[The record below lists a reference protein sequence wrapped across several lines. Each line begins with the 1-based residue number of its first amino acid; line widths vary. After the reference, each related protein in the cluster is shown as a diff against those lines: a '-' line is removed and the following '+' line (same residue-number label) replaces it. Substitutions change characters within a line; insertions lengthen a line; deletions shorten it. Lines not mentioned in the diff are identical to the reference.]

1 MPDSKFSLGGVIP
14 PIVTPLNAD
23 GTVDVSSLRR
33 LVDFQVAAG
42 VNALFVLGT
51 GGEGPY
57 LTGRSRDIA
66 LNVVVEQTAGRVP
79 VLAGISDVGTARSL
93 EHLAAAQAAGA
104 DAVVATPPFYGEV
117 TQAEIA
123 EHYRRLHAAT
133 PLPLI
138 AYDIPS
144 KVHAKI
150 TSATT
155 SALAHEGVIAAV
167 KDSSG
172 DEDGF
177 RSVIELTADVTGFAV
192 ITGSDQIAD
201 AAFLQG
207 AKGMIV
213 GLGNVDP
220 HGFVRLYE
228 ACVGQDWVRAY
239 SEQTRL
245 RALRRITG
253 VAGGRIS
260 SFSATIA
267 AFKSAMVAR
276 NIIASDGV
284 QPPLLPLIDG
294 ERRLVAELLKA
305 AGLVR
310 AFDAPPAA
318 TASAA

>member
-1 MPDSKFSLGGVIP
+1 MSNSKISLHGVIP
-14 PIVTPLNAD
+14 PIVTPLNKD
-23 GTVDVSSLRR
+23 GSVDVSSLRR
-33 LVDFQVAAG
+33 LVDFQIGAG
-42 VNALFVLGT
+42 VNALFALGT

-57 LTGRSRDIA
+57 LTGHNRDTT
-66 LNVVVEQTAGRVP
+66 LNVVVEQAAGRVP

-93 EHLAAAQAAGA
+93 EHLAAAEAAGA

-123 EHYRRLHAAT
+123 EHYNRLHAAT
-133 PLPLI
+133 SLPLI

-144 KVHAKI
+144 KVHAKL
-150 TSATT
+150 APETT
-155 SALAHEGVIAAV
+155 SALAHDGVIAAV

-177 RSVIELTADVTGFAV
+177 RSVIELTADVMGFAV

-228 ACVGQDWVRAY
+228 ACTSRDWARAH

-245 RALRRITG
+245 RALRRVTA
-253 VAGGRIS
+253 VAAGRIS

-267 AFKSAMVAR
+267 GFKSAMVIR
-276 NIIASDGV
+276 NVIANNDV
-284 QPPLLPLIDG
+284 QPPLLPLLDN
-294 ERRLVAELLKA
+294 ERRLVADLLKA
-305 AGLVR
+305 AELGP
-310 AFDAPPAA
+310 AFDAPVATVPAA
-318 TASAA
+318 